1 VGCVGNAAFDVV
13 LCNMISA
20 KSLPLVGD
28 IRRLLVPGGTA
39 VFSGLLGSELKAVSR
54 ELAPAGLVVCSTR
67 QLGEWLSLT
76 VMRERAP

>member
-1 VGCVGNAAFDVV
+1 
-13 LCNMISA
+13 MISA